1 MKGTFKESEIEI
13 EVIDL
18 SEGRKDKPM
27 SFVDACT
34 RISDMVHKS
43 FFGEDDFEDGV
54 VIQVVDEIHKKE
66 DEQTAKD
73 LVKQNKAMKT
83 SIALLEKCLDEAARD
98 RDKAMQRLNN
108 ALVERDCY
116 KRQLDK
122 LNIMFD
128 KYIRREKQIR
138 NTDTEKICGKC
149 RFYNHM
155 GCECRCAMS
164 DNFREIT
171 DSGYGCDRYEPNA

>member
-18 SEGRKDKPM
+18 SEGRNDKPM

-43 FFGEDDFEDGV
+43 FFGEDDFENGV
-54 VIQVVDEIHKKE
+54 VMQVVDEIHKKE

-83 SIALLEKCLDEAARD
+83 SIALLEKCLDEAAEDRD
-98 RDKAMQRLNN
+98 R
-108 ALVERDCY
+108 Y
-116 KRQLDK
+116 KRQLDE

-128 KYIRREKQIR
+128 KYIRREKIIQ
-138 NTDTEKICGKC
+138 DICKDSGKGCWECSYCDPIFHVCQC
-149 RFYNHM
+149 RESDNYNELV
-155 GCECRCAMS
+155 GSECRCERY
-164 DNFREIT
+164 REYKP
-171 DSGYGCDRYEPNA
+171 DA

>member
-18 SEGRKDKPM
+18 SEGRNDNPM

-43 FFGEDDFEDGV
+43 FFGEDNF
-54 VIQVVDEIHKKE
+54 E
-66 DEQTAKD
+66 DEQTTKD
-73 LVKQNKAMKT
+73 LVAQNKAMKT
-83 SIALLEKCLDEAARD
+83 SIALLEKCLDEATEDRD
-98 RDKAMQRLNN
+98 R
-108 ALVERDCY
+108 Y
-116 KRQLDK
+116 KRQLDE

>member
-18 SEGRKDKPM
+18 SEGRNDNPM

-43 FFGEDDFEDGV
+43 FFGEDDFENGV
-54 VIQVVDEIHKKE
+54 VMQIVDEIHKKE
-66 DEQTAKD
+66 DEQTTKD

-83 SIALLEKCLDEAARD
+83 SIALLEKCLDEATEDRD
-98 RDKAMQRLNN
+98 R
-108 ALVERDCY
+108 Y
-116 KRQLDK
+116 KRQLDE

-138 NTDTEKICGKC
+138 NIDTEKICGKC

-171 DSGYGCDRYEPNA
+171 DSGYGCDRYEPDA

>member
-18 SEGRKDKPM
+18 SEGRNDKPM
-27 SFVDACT
+27 SFVEACT

-43 FFGEDDFEDGV
+43 FFGEGNFEDGV
-54 VIQVVDEIHKKE
+54 VIQVVDE

-83 SIALLEKCLDEAARD
+83 SIALLEKCLDEATEDRD
-98 RDKAMQRLNN
+98 R
-108 ALVERDCY
+108 Y
-116 KRQLDK
+116 KRQLDE